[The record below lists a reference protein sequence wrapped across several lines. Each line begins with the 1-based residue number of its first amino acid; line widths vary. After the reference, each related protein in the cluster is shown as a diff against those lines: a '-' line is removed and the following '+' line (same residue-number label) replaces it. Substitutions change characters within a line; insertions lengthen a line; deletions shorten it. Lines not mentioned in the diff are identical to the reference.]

1 LVVVPDSAAE
11 LCLALAD
18 ALLNKGEPADNFGIV
33 GIPLFGTLQAPQC
46 IPIAV

>member
-18 ALLNKGEPADNFGIV
+18 ALLNKGKPAGNLGVV
-33 GIPLFGTLQAPQC
+33 GVLLSSALQAPQR
-46 IPIAV
+46 IRVAV